1 MNRSIFRMGL
11 FLGFALLTAP
21 LSAQDFGAAGA
32 LARDTMS
39 VEEMLV
45 YALQDEYL
53 ARAEYELILEEW
65 GIQRPFANII
75 RSEERHIAALLP
87 LFNRYGVA
95 VPEDTAAE
103 HVIMPAS
110 RREAFE
116 IGIHAEKENIAMYAA
131 FLEANELPRDVENV
145 FRALLRGSENHLRAF
160 EQGLATETGDSD
172 EMPGP
177 VRRRPTR
184 RR

>member
-177 VRRRPTR
+177 ARRRPTR

>member
-1 MNRSIFRMGL
+1 MNRLLARMAL
-11 FLGFALLTAP
+11 FLGLALLTVP
-21 LSAQDFGAAGA
+21 LAAQNFGAAGA

-65 GIQRPFANII
+65 GIQRPFANIL
-75 RSEERHIAALLP
+75 RSEEQHIAALLP
-87 LFNRYGVA
+87 LFDRYGVE

-103 HVIMPAS
+103 HVIMPEN
-110 RREAFE
+110 RKEAFE

-131 FLEANELPRDVENV
+131 FLESNELPRDVHNV
-145 FRALLRGSENHLRAF
+145 FSALLRGSQNHLRAF
-160 EQGLATETGDSD
+160 EQELARENGDTRD
-172 EMPGP
+172 GPGP
-177 VRRRPTR
+177 AQDRPAHRR
-184 RR
+184 